1 MERAERSAATVWKV
15 SRIAYSLASRC
26 APVNDFLP
34 GRDIG
39 DGVCPDK
46 ADMFSGNQSHEGK
59 SQKPWSTGRIC
70 GGNEAD
76 EADRQSHLR
85 DGERVTGPQRK

>member
-1 MERAERSAATVWKV
+1 MTD
-15 SRIAYSLASRC
+15 RIDGDAIREGRQGQSLQQEPNYWQA
-26 APVNDFLP
+26 
-34 GRDIG
+34 
-39 DGVCPDK
+39 VCPDK
-46 ADMFSGNQSHEGK
+46 ADMFSGNQSHQGK
-59 SQKPWSTGRIC
+59 SQTPCSTGRIC

>member
-1 MERAERSAATVWKV
+1 MRLSWAVSWVEVPATQHSSDGLDATMFGDST
-15 SRIAYSLASRC
+15 SRLSFRT
-26 APVNDFLP
+26 
-34 GRDIG
+34 
-39 DGVCPDK
+39 GVCPDK
-46 ADMFSGNQSHEGK
+46 ADMFSGNQSRQGK
-59 SQKPWSTGRIC
+59 SQKPCSTGRIC